1 MMQYQTRIPSLS
13 QVTAT
18 HYTPGADHLYY
29 TDVGTGEVWWMPVNP
44 ATQLVSRSQ
53 VVAKGQQINLNV
65 FATAD
70 VQWDTAGANL
80 VARNFARI
88 LPLTG
93 VNSLAEITPA
103 SLEAANWASVPN
115 NNSVPE
121 NGSSTTGRFYAVRI
135 NYASEYHYA
144 KLRIYKLGAQTWV
157 DWVTYTLSPNPY
169 RVGAGLSDVRDLVV
183 SEYETALYVSALDVN
198 SGLYSVLSAP
208 RTSSALSPYPEFSI
222 QPQPITFE
230 PLDDPQQLVLDGEFV
245 YVVDAHNLWRI
256 NLATQET
263 YAVVTGFSNGK
274 GLLLSSSGP
283 SLMAYIAESTGK
295 VFAVDISD
303 YVGGSTPIQV
313 SLPAY
318 QLSTTQLGFLAWA
331 NPERSAFYVPL
342 TDTREVV
349 RVDLLTGG
357 ITTEGTTLTP
367 APGPSSIEVFS
378 DSTLY
383 VACTTELGR
392 FTRSITVSNVLMLGI
407 GLIPFDYIN
416 NSVQNPA
423 SPGPD
428 DGKAN
433 TSSAP
438 GYYFSGYPNL
448 PFGGD
453 LSLMLNHPLAW
464 NSGVRFY
471 SVRLKNLASG
481 LTRSIVDTFYDFKW
495 DATAAPPRFNNTPTA
510 STGGLF
516 PIRDPADLWY
526 NAYLGLLLRTTTADN
541 GHNVL
546 TVDFFDANKQPIPSG
561 SFSRLLFVDNTR
573 CGVRLE
579 LPRVGSS
586 TTPPTAG
593 VYPTLECGCLA
604 YVTKNDLVELD
615 FTAWQPQGSGTYSLR
630 VSGGSGNIPLLAQD
644 GVVTQAPTLVTK
656 SQTSASKPIR
666 VGHILGNCDVANVSI
681 GLSVPSR
688 VIDGFG
694 WVNLG
699 ASTSRYFTL
708 IKGPI
713 SHTPWTEP

>member
-13 QVTAT
+13 NVTAT

-44 ATQLVSRSQ
+44 ATQLASRSQ
-53 VVAKGQQINLNV
+53 VVAKGQQLNLNV
-65 FATAD
+65 FATTD
-70 VQWDTAGANL
+70 IQWDTAGANL
-80 VARNFARI
+80 LAKNFARI
-88 LPLTG
+88 LPLSG

-103 SLEAANWASVPN
+103 SLEAANWASVSN
-115 NNSVPE
+115 NNSLPE

-144 KLRIYKLGAQTWV
+144 KLRIYKLGTQTWM

-169 RVGAGLSDVRDLVV
+169 RVGAGLTDVRDLVV
-183 SEYETALYVSALDVN
+183 SEYETALYVTAYDAS
-198 SGLYSVLSAP
+198 SGQHSVLSSP

-222 QPQPITFE
+222 QPQPITYQI
-230 PLDDPQQLVLDGEFV
+230 LDEPQQLVLDGEFV
-245 YVVDAHNLWRI
+245 YVVDATTLWRI
-256 NLATQET
+256 SLTTQET
-263 YAVVTGFSNGK
+263 WPVVTGFSNGK

-303 YVGGSTPIQV
+303 YVGGPTSIPV
-313 SLPAY
+313 SQPAY
-318 QLSTTQLGFLAWA
+318 QLTTTQLGFLAWA

-342 TDTREVV
+342 TDTREVA
-349 RVDLLTGG
+349 RIDLLAGG
-357 ITTEGTTLTP
+357 ITTEGTTPTA

-392 FTRSITVSNVLMLGI
+392 FTRSITVSNVLLLGI
-407 GLIPFDYIN
+407 GLIPFGYIN
-416 NSVQNPA
+416 NSEQNPS

-448 PFGGD
+448 PFAGD

-471 SVRLKNLASG
+471 SLKLKNLASG

-495 DATAAPPRFNNTPTA
+495 DAAAAPPRFNSQPTA
-510 STGGLF
+510 STAGLF
-516 PIRDPADLWY
+516 PIRDPAELWY
-526 NAYLGLLLRTTTADN
+526 NAYLAALVKTSTADN

-546 TVDFFDANKQPIPSG
+546 LVDFYDANKQPIPNG
-561 SFSRLLFVDNTR
+561 GFSRLLFVDNTR

-586 TTPPTAG
+586 TTPPAAG
-593 VYPTLECGCLA
+593 VYPVLECGCLA
-604 YVTKNDLVELD
+604 YVTKDDLVELD
-615 FTAWQPQGSGTYSLR
+615 FVAWQPQGSGSYSLR
-630 VSGGSGNIPLLAQD
+630 VSGGGGNIPLLAQD
-644 GVVTQAPTLVTK
+644 GTVTPAPTLVSKTR
-656 SQTSASKPIR
+656 TSANKAIR
-666 VGHILGNCDVANVSI
+666 VGHILGNCDVANVT
-681 GLSVPSR
+681 LALNVPSR

-699 ASTSRYFTL
+699 AYTSRSFTV